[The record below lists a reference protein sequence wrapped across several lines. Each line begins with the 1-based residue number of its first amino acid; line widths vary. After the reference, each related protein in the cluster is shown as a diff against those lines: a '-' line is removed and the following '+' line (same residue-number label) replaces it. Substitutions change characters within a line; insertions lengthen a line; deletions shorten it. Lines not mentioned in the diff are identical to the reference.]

1 MSFRT
6 QFQPH
11 DRVIANPGSRIK
23 PVYSPVY
30 DENGVLD
37 LEQTGSENLYD
48 YIQSHKDSV
57 DIHKILQRFES
68 GDVTALQKVQG
79 MYGDFTEVPKTYA
92 EALNAVISAETT
104 FNSLPVETRA
114 KFNHSFSQFLAQTGT
129 EQWMS
134 AMGFKADTEPVAAD
148 SAASASKAK
157 PPADEKTPPTK
168 PAADTKTP
176 PTNEGGNDK

>member
-1 MSFRT
+1 MEFRT

-11 DRVIANPGSRIK
+11 SRVLARTGSRIK

-30 DENGVLD
+30 DENGVID

-68 GDVTALQKVQG
+68 GDVNALSRVQG
-79 MYGDFTEVPKTYA
+79 FYGDFTEVPKTYA

-129 EQWMS
+129 AAWLE
-134 AMGFKADTEPVAAD
+134 AMGIKAAAEPVAGD
-148 SAASASKAK
+148 PPASASEAV
-157 PPADEKTPPTK
+157 
-168 PAADTKTP
+168 PAAGAAADP
-176 PTNEGGNDK
+176 QGGTAE